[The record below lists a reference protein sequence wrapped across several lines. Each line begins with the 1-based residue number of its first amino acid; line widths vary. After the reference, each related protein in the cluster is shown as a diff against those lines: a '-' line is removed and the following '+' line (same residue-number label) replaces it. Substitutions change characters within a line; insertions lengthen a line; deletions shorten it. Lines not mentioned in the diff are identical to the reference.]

1 MKKVQIFF
9 NAEHH
14 RYTDDEG
21 NVYTSATQLIGK
33 YTPTFPKEFWAF
45 YRAVDQEYGMFGKPR
60 PDIPLRVFFKKSTI
74 DEGKYYTIEELK
86 TGIVPLTKSPGLI
99 NKEWDENAAQACER
113 GNREHDYLENSVN
126 AIYDKKTVDHTLS
139 MRELPSFKLAC
150 KDVEALDK
158 SALADTHPEVLKVL
172 KNLISKGYTIFAEKR
187 VYTYDHKVSGMI
199 DVIAVNAKKEFVIVD
214 WKTNKD
220 PLIFESGY
228 YEKVW
233 NADRTEKVKTD
244 NWIKKDDRM
253 YAPIQD
259 LQKCKGT
266 IYTLQLSLYARICEL
281 WGLKCKG
288 LILCHLR
295 IEMKGTEEFHH
306 KPKFYNITYMPDHID
321 RLLNKQP
328 KQKPILKRP
337 RRKPLN
343 Y

>member
-45 YRAVDQEYGMFGKPR
+45 YRAADQEFGMFGKPR
-60 PDIPLRVFFKKSTI
+60 PDIPLRVFFKTSRT
-74 DEGKYYTIEELK
+74 DEGRYYTIEELK
-86 TGIVPLTKSPGLI
+86 TGIVTFKKSPGLV

-126 AIYDKKTVDHTLS
+126 QIYDKKTVNHSLAIH
-139 MRELPSFKLAC
+139 ELPSFKLAL

-158 SALADTHPEVLKVL
+158 SALADTHPAVLKVL
-172 KNLISKGYTIFAEKR
+172 KKLIEKGYTLFAEKR
-187 VYTYDHKVSGMI
+187 VYSYKHKVSGMI
-199 DVIAVNAKKEFVIVD
+199 DIIAVNENKEFVIVD

-220 PLIFESGY
+220 PLKFESGY

-233 NADRTEKVKTD
+233 NAGRTDKVKTD
-244 NWIKKDDRM
+244 KWVKKDDRM
-253 YAPIQD
+253 HAPIQD
-259 LQKCKGT
+259 LQKCKGS

-281 WGLKCKG
+281 WGLKCKS

-295 IEMKGTEEFHH
+295 IEMKGTEEYHH
-306 KPKFYNITYMPDHID
+306 EPKFYNIKYMPEHID
-321 RLLNKQP
+321 RLLALQS
-328 KQKPILKRP
+328 ISKRP